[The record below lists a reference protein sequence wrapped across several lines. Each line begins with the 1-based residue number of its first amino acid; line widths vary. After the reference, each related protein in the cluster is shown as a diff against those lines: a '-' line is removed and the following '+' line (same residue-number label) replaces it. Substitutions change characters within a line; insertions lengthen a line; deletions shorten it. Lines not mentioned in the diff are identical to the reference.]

1 MGWMFSPKPPAC
13 PPPGGCVWWA
23 LGNLVL
29 QGRYRTRALKLERDT
44 PLKGKGGKDISV
56 RGQHGQGPVWRE

>member
-1 MGWMFSPKPPAC
+1 MFSPKHPSR

-23 LGNLVL
+23 IRNLVL
-29 QGRYRTRALKLERDT
+29 QGRYWTRAPKLERDT
-44 PLKGKGGKDISV
+44 PLKGKGGKDILE